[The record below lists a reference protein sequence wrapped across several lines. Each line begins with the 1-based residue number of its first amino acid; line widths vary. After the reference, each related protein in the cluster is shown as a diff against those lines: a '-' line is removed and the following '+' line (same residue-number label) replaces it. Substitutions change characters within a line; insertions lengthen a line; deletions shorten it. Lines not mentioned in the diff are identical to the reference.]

1 MKIGFQCMPAQD
13 WTAFQWMTSLGR
25 KMKTYF
31 LHMKE
36 SESIALGAFLPS
48 STRYFIEWRHIYVAA
63 NLFMKCFAIRLHI
76 LHPAS
81 SEIWL
86 SMHWVKSLGRVT
98 WWISVVRK
106 IWNSRSF
113 FASFVC
119 VVLNV
124 FRSCYLRKWLCMFE
138 FISESTFD
146 STYWVLVSCF
156 VKLDKK
162 LLV

>member
-63 NLFMKCFAIRLHI
+63 NLFMKCFAIPLHI

-81 SEIWL
+81 QLWNLAFNALGEKFREGHLVNKCRQKNMKFKELFCIFCLRRVECFQVLLSEEMVVHVWIYFRKYFRFDL
-86 SMHWVKSLGRVT
+86 LGPCQLFCQIR
-98 WWISVVRK
+98 
-106 IWNSRSF
+106 
-113 FASFVC
+113 
-119 VVLNV
+119 
-124 FRSCYLRKWLCMFE
+124 
-138 FISESTFD
+138 
-146 STYWVLVSCF
+146 
-156 VKLDKK
+156 
-162 LLV
+162 